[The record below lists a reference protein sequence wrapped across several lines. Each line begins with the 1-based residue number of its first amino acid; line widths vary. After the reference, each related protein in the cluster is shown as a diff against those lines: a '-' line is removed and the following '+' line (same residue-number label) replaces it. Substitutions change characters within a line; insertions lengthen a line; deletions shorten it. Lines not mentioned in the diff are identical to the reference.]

1 MNNIFKGSVKI
12 TNKTKD
18 KLKFAS
24 ILFNLSNGVTPTINE
39 DKFMDEQISKL
50 NLLKIDTDYEIKF
63 DL

>member
-18 KLKFAS
+18 KLKFVS
-24 ILFNLSNGVTPTINE
+24 ILFNLSNGVNPAINE
-39 DKFMDEQISKL
+39 DKFIDEQISKL